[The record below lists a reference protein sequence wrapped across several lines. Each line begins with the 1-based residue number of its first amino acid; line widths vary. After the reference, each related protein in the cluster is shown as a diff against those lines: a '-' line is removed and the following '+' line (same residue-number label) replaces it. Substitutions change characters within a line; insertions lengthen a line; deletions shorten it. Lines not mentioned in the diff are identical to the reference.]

1 MVMKPTNPMAME
13 EGVPAAVPTSV
24 SLDLPASIET
34 LITMPTTP
42 VTQGA
47 LGEIPTGTTQG
58 GNPNAAAMDFRNQ
71 PMGQPGQNPTMM
83 MQEGG
88 MVPPAQM
95 PQGPMNSSMMEGQ
108 INQTLSANPEAVAR
122 IRAAIEAGIQSGE
135 LDANELNMIIQL
147 AKTVQQ
153 NPAMYPQIRQM
164 AIQRGILP
172 AEEIPEQ
179 YDEGL
184 ITAII
189 MAAKAMEADVQIE
202 GADAP
207 MAPMP
212 QTPAQP
218 PAQMAVG
225 GLVVGQSHAQGGVR
239 GRVQG
244 SDQVDFEV
252 EGGEYVIP
260 KNVVARKGT
269 EFFDKMIGKDT
280 KAT

>member
-24 SLDLPASIET
+24 SLDLPQSIET
-34 LITMPTTP
+34 LITMPTVP

-58 GNPNAAAMDFRNQ
+58 GNPNVAAMDFRNQ
-71 PMGQPGQNPTMM
+71 PMGGQGQTMM

-88 MVPPAQM
+88 MIPSAQM

-202 GADAP
+202 SADAP
-207 MAPMP
+207 MAPVP

-225 GLVVGQSHAQGGVR
+225 GLVVGPSHSKGGVR
-239 GRVQG
+239 GRVRG
-244 SDQVDFEV
+244 SGQVDFEV
-252 EGGEYVIP
+252 EGGEYVVNA
-260 KNVVARKGT
+260 KTVAKKGT
-269 EFFDKMIGKDT
+269 DFFDKLNEEGLKS
-280 KAT
+280 

>member
-1 MVMKPTNPMAME
+1 MVMKPTNNPMAME

-24 SLDLPASIET
+24 SLDLPQSIET
-34 LITMPTTP
+34 LITMPTVP

-58 GNPNAAAMDFRNQ
+58 GNPNVAAMDFRNQ
-71 PMGQPGQNPTMM
+71 PMSGQDQPMM

-88 MVPPAQM
+88 MIPSAQM

-172 AEEIPEQ
+172 AQEIPEQ

-202 GADAP
+202 TADAP
-207 MAPMP
+207 MAPVP

-225 GLVVGQSHAQGGVR
+225 GLVVGPSHAKGGVL
-239 GRVQG
+239 GRVRG
-244 SDQVDFEV
+244 SDQPDFEV

-280 KAT
+280 KTT

>member
-13 EGVPAAVPTSV
+13 EGVPAAVPDSV
-24 SLDLPASIET
+24 SLDLPQSIET
-34 LITMPTTP
+34 LITMPTVP
-42 VTQGA
+42 VTEGA

-58 GNPNAAAMDFRNQ
+58 GNPNAPSLAFRNQ
-71 PMGQPGQNPTMM
+71 PMSGQDQTMM

-88 MVPPAQM
+88 MIPSAQM

-202 GADAP
+202 TADAP
-207 MAPMP
+207 MAPVP

-225 GLVVGQSHAQGGVR
+225 GLVVGPSHSKGGVR
-239 GRVQG
+239 GRVRG

-252 EGGEYVIP
+252 EGREYVV
-260 KNVVARKGT
+260 NAQTVAKKGT
-269 EFFDKMIGKDT
+269 DFFDKLNEEGL
-280 KAT
+280 KA

>member
-13 EGVPAAVPTSV
+13 EGVPAAVPDSV
-24 SLDLPASIET
+24 SLDLPQSIET

-58 GNPNAAAMDFRNQ
+58 GNPNVAAMDFRNQ
-71 PMGQPGQNPTMM
+71 PMGGQDQPMM

-88 MVPPAQM
+88 MIPSAQM

-207 MAPMP
+207 MAPVP

-225 GLVVGQSHAQGGVR
+225 GLVVGPSHSKGGVR
-239 GRVQG
+239 GRVRG

-252 EGGEYVIP
+252 EGGEYVVND
-260 KNVVARKGT
+260 KTVAKKGT
-269 EFFDKMIGKDT
+269 DFFDKLNEEGLKS
-280 KAT
+280 

>member
-1 MVMKPTNPMAME
+1 MVMKPRNNPMAME

-24 SLDLPASIET
+24 SLDLPQSIET
-34 LITMPTTP
+34 LITMPTVP

-58 GNPNAAAMDFRNQ
+58 GNPNVAAMDFRNQ
-71 PMGQPGQNPTMM
+71 PMGGQDQPMM

-88 MVPPAQM
+88 MIPSAQM

-202 GADAP
+202 SADAP
-207 MAPMP
+207 MAPVP
-212 QTPAQP
+212 QTSAQQP
-218 PAQMAVG
+218 TQMAVG
-225 GLVVGQSHAQGGVR
+225 GLVVGPSHAKGGVL
-239 GRVQG
+239 GKVKG
-244 SDQVDFEV
+244 SNQPLFEV
-252 EGGEYVIP
+252 EGGEYVI
-260 KNVVARKGT
+260 NAQTVAKKGT
-269 EFFDKMIGKDT
+269 DFFDKLNEEGM
-280 KAT
+280 KA

>member
-1 MVMKPTNPMAME
+1 MVMKPRNNPMAME

-24 SLDLPASIET
+24 SLDLPQSIET
-34 LITMPTTP
+34 LITMPTVP

-58 GNPNAAAMDFRNQ
+58 GNPNVAAMDFRNQ
-71 PMGQPGQNPTMM
+71 PMGGQDQPMM

-88 MVPPAQM
+88 MIPSAQM
-95 PQGPMNSSMMEGQ
+95 PQGPMNPSMMEGQ

-202 GADAP
+202 SADAP
-207 MAPMP
+207 MAPVP
-212 QTPAQP
+212 QTSAQQP
-218 PAQMAVG
+218 TQMAVG
-225 GLVVGQSHAQGGVR
+225 GLVVGPSHAKGGVL
-239 GRVQG
+239 GKVKG
-244 SDQVDFEV
+244 SNQPLFEV
-252 EGGEYVIP
+252 EGGEYVI
-260 KNVVARKGT
+260 NAQTVAKKGT
-269 EFFDKMIGKDT
+269 DFFDKLNEEGM
-280 KAT
+280 KA

>member
-1 MVMKPTNPMAME
+1 MVMKPTNNPMAME
-13 EGVPAAVPTSV
+13 EGIPAAVPTSV
-24 SLDLPASIET
+24 SLDLPQSIET
-34 LITMPTTP
+34 LITMPTVP
-42 VTQGA
+42 VTTGA
-47 LGEIPTGTTQG
+47 LGEIPTGTTQD
-58 GNPNAAAMDFRNQ
+58 GNPNAPSLAFRNQ
-71 PMGQPGQNPTMM
+71 PMGGQDQTMM

-88 MVPPAQM
+88 MIPSAQM

-153 NPAMYPQIRQM
+153 NPAMYSQIRQM

-202 GADAP
+202 SADAP
-207 MAPMP
+207 MAPVP

-225 GLVVGQSHAQGGVR
+225 GLVVGPSHSKGGVR
-239 GRVQG
+239 GRVRG

-252 EGGEYVIP
+252 EGGEYVVNA
-260 KNVVARKGT
+260 KTVAKKGT
-269 EFFDKMIGKDT
+269 DFLIN
-280 KAT
+280 

>member
-13 EGVPAAVPTSV
+13 EGVPAAVPNSV

-34 LITMPTTP
+34 LITMPAVP

-58 GNPNAAAMDFRNQ
+58 GNPNAPAMAFRNQ
-71 PMGQPGQNPTMM
+71 PMGGQDQPMM

-88 MVPPAQM
+88 MVPSAQM

-202 GADAP
+202 TADAP
-207 MAPMP
+207 MAPVP

-225 GLVVGQSHAQGGVR
+225 GLVVGKSHAQGGVR
-239 GRVQG
+239 GRVRG

-252 EGGEYVIP
+252 EGGEYVVNA
-260 KNVVARKGT
+260 KTVAKKGT
-269 EFFDKMIGKDT
+269 DFFDKLNEEGLKS
-280 KAT
+280 

>member
-1 MVMKPTNPMAME
+1 MVMKPTNNPMAME
-13 EGVPAAVPTSV
+13 EGIPAAVPTSV
-24 SLDLPASIET
+24 SLDLPQSIET
-34 LITMPTTP
+34 LITMPTVP
-42 VTQGA
+42 VTTGA
-47 LGEIPTGTTQG
+47 LGEIPTGTTQD
-58 GNPNAAAMDFRNQ
+58 GNPNAPSLAFRNQ
-71 PMGQPGQNPTMM
+71 PMGGQDQTMM

-88 MVPPAQM
+88 MIPSAQM

-202 GADAP
+202 SADAP
-207 MAPMP
+207 MAPVP

-225 GLVVGQSHAQGGVR
+225 GLVVGPSHSKGGVR
-239 GRVQG
+239 GRVRG

-252 EGGEYVIP
+252 EGGEYVVNA
-260 KNVVARKGT
+260 KTVAKKGT
-269 EFFDKMIGKDT
+269 DFFDKLNEEGLKS
-280 KAT
+280 

>member
-1 MVMKPTNPMAME
+1 MVMKPRNNPMAME

-24 SLDLPASIET
+24 SLDLPQSIET
-34 LITMPTTP
+34 LITMPTVP

-58 GNPNAAAMDFRNQ
+58 GNPNVAAMDFRNQ
-71 PMGQPGQNPTMM
+71 PMGGQDQPMM

-88 MVPPAQM
+88 MIPSAQM
-95 PQGPMNSSMMEGQ
+95 PQGPMNPSMMEGQ

-202 GADAP
+202 SADAP
-207 MAPMP
+207 MAPVP

-225 GLVVGQSHAQGGVR
+225 GLVVGPSHAKGGVR
-239 GRVQG
+239 GRVRG

-252 EGGEYVIP
+252 EGGEYVVNA
-260 KNVVARKGT
+260 KTVAKKGT
-269 EFFDKMIGKDT
+269 DFFDKLNEEGLKS
-280 KAT
+280 

>member
-24 SLDLPASIET
+24 SLDLPQSIET
-34 LITMPTTP
+34 LITMPTVP

-58 GNPNAAAMDFRNQ
+58 GNPNVAAMDFRNQ
-71 PMGQPGQNPTMM
+71 PMGGQDQPMM

-88 MVPPAQM
+88 MIPSAQM
-95 PQGPMNSSMMEGQ
+95 PQGPMNPSMMEGQ

-202 GADAP
+202 SADAP
-207 MAPMP
+207 MAPVP

-225 GLVVGQSHAQGGVR
+225 GLVVGPSHAGGGVR
-239 GRVQG
+239 GRVRG

-252 EGGEYVIP
+252 EGGEYVVNA
-260 KNVVARKGT
+260 KTVAKKGT
-269 EFFDKMIGKDT
+269 DFFDKLNEEGLKS
-280 KAT
+280 

>member
-1 MVMKPTNPMAME
+1 MVMNPTNPMAME

-24 SLDLPASIET
+24 SLDLPQSIET
-34 LITMPTTP
+34 LITMPTVP

-47 LGEIPTGTTQG
+47 LGELPTGTTQG
-58 GNPNAAAMDFRNQ
+58 GNPNVAAMDFRNQ
-71 PMGQPGQNPTMM
+71 PMGGQNQPMM

-88 MVPPAQM
+88 MIPSAQM

-202 GADAP
+202 SADAP
-207 MAPMP
+207 MAPVP

-225 GLVVGQSHAQGGVR
+225 GLVVGPSHSKGGVR
-239 GRVQG
+239 GRVRG

-252 EGGEYVIP
+252 EGGEYVVNA
-260 KNVVARKGT
+260 KTVAKKGT
-269 EFFDKMIGKDT
+269 DFFDKLNEEGLKS
-280 KAT
+280 

>member
-1 MVMKPTNPMAME
+1 MVMKPTNSMAME

-24 SLDLPASIET
+24 SLDLPQSIET
-34 LITMPTTP
+34 LITMPTVP
-42 VTQGA
+42 VTQAA

-58 GNPNAAAMDFRNQ
+58 GNPNVAAMDFRNQ
-71 PMGQPGQNPTMM
+71 PMGGQNQTMM

-88 MVPPAQM
+88 MIPSAQM
-95 PQGPMNSSMMEGQ
+95 PQEPMNSSMMEGQ
-108 INQTLSANPEAVAR
+108 INQTLSTNPEAVAR

-202 GADAP
+202 TADAP
-207 MAPMP
+207 MAPVP

-225 GLVVGQSHAQGGVR
+225 GLVVGPSHSKGGVR
-239 GRVQG
+239 GRVRG

-252 EGGEYVIP
+252 EGGEYVI
-260 KNVVARKGT
+260 NAQTVAKKGT
-269 EFFDKMIGKDT
+269 DFFDKINEEGMKS
-280 KAT
+280 